1 MSEQPAGASPIGDT
15 VRESS
20 IVPPWLVAL
29 AELGW
34 RVLVITV
41 LLVVLALA
49 ATVVWTVVAAIVL
62 TIVVAAVFAPMVLRL
77 RAQGHSRNR
86 AAGIVW
92 ATIML
97 VGIAILLLLAVV
109 FLPYLGEL
117 AETMG
122 TSVSE
127 TQAELESA
135 AAPAW
140 VGDLIEQAAAAGR
153 EGVAQTVGTWLAN
166 VVGVVIL
173 AVFLLFFFL
182 RDGDLAWLWVFQ
194 SAPPEKRER
203 ITAAGDEALKRVGGY
218 LRGTTILASV
228 VSLTD
233 LLFMLLL
240 GVPMAGPL
248 AVLVFLGGYV
258 PYFGSIV
265 TSAIVLIV
273 TYANV
278 GPQAAIVMLVLMG
291 ARGVVLSTFV
301 RPSVY
306 GHTVHIHPALVLVV
320 LPAGYELA
328 GVIGLFAAVPVTAVI
343 LATADAA
350 LELVRPE
357 RPPRLPQLVP
367 AWLDHLAQ
375 YSFRILVSLALIAL
389 FVVIL
394 AAIPLV
400 IAPVIVATIF
410 AAALEPVV
418 KWLVERGR
426 SRGRAAFVAVAGSFL
441 AIVGLLV
448 LAFVSLFE
456 QADEIA
462 ATASDGADDID
473 TAASGQLGAVSDTIE
488 SGGAAAVETVANLSG
503 AIPAIITV
511 VVLATLLAFYFLRD
525 GGELWRRV
533 VTHASVRHQAWIDA
547 AAGRAFGVLG
557 GYMAGTA
564 AVSFV
569 GAASMFV
576 IMVLLGLP
584 LALPV
589 FVLSFILGFIP
600 YIGSLISTLIA
611 FLIAVAAGSTTD
623 VVIMGLWTLVFNIV
637 QGNVVS
643 PLVYGRTVH
652 LHPAVVL
659 VAIPAGSAVAGVLG
673 MFLVVPALGAV
684 AATWRTVIAL
694 LGGTEPDPPAGPDPD
709 ASVDTGEQPAPQ
721 TSASGST

>member
-1 MSEQPAGASPIGDT
+1 MSEQPTAASPTVGT

-41 LLVVLALA
+41 LVVVLALA

-62 TIVVAAVFAPMVLRL
+62 TIVVAAVFAPMVLRF
-77 RAQGHSRNR
+77 RAGGHSRNG

-117 AETMG
+117 AQTMDA
-122 TSVSE
+122 SVAE

-135 AAPAW
+135 GAPAW
-140 VGDLIEQAAAAGR
+140 VGDLLEQAAAAGR
-153 EGVAQTVGTWLAN
+153 EGVAQTIGTWLAN

-182 RDGDLAWLWVFQ
+182 RDGDLAWLWMFQ

-218 LRGTTILASV
+218 LRGTTILAAI

-273 TYANV
+273 TYADV
-278 GPQAAIVMLVLMG
+278 GPQAAVVMLVLMG
-291 ARGVVLSTFV
+291 VRGIVLSTFV

-375 YSFRILVSLALIAL
+375 YSWRILVSLALIAL

-400 IAPVIVATIF
+400 VAPVIVATIF
-410 AAALEPVV
+410 AAALEPIVR
-418 KWLVERGR
+418 WLIGRGR

-473 TAASGQLGAVSDTIE
+473 SAASGQLGAVSDTIQR
-488 SGGAAAVETVANLSG
+488 GGAAAVETIANLSG

-525 GGELWRRV
+525 GGELWHRV
-533 VTHASVRHQAWIDA
+533 VMHANTRHQVWIDA

-557 GYMAGTA
+557 GYMVGTA
-564 AVSFV
+564 AISFV

-576 IMVLLGLP
+576 IMVLLDLP

-694 LGGTEPDPPAGPDPD
+694 LGGTVPESPADTATAAEADSGPADPV
-709 ASVDTGEQPAPQ
+709 S
-721 TSASGST
+721 SSGST